1 VRSLSQFLLTKP
13 VPILAVFWPVF
24 RSMDSGLAFTVK
36 RFSPFSGWFLR
47 NKGLLFYAGFAAA
60 CPGFLGATAGL
71 RPKRPGKNDREA
83 SGFFLMDR
91 VFCSTIFI
99 RKFKI
104 NISFFERQN
113 LRWLILLSGS
123 HF

>member
-1 VRSLSQFLLTKP
+1 
-13 VPILAVFWPVF
+13 
-24 RSMDSGLAFTVK
+24 LAFAVK
-36 RFSPFSGWFLR
+36 NFSSFSGWFLQ
-47 NKGLLFYAGFAAA
+47 NKGHLFYAGFAAA

-71 RPKRPGKNDREA
+71 RTKRPGKNDREA

-113 LRWLILLSGS
+113 LRWVILLPGS